1 MKSYRIAS
9 LLGVSLAAS
18 VSACAIDTSDEPDTD
33 SVEQGLAPQICP
45 AIAILC
51 LPGYQAKQLPN
62 CRQICV
68 PAQEPKSAEPC
79 AVGGC
84 SGELCYDPS
93 LGDGISICIWKPEY
107 ACYQS
112 ASCERQSS
120 GACGWTMT
128 AELSSCLASGGGETL
143 GFE

>member
-1 MKSYRIAS
+1 MTLHRMAS
-9 LLGVSLAAS
+9 LLIVSIAAS
-18 VSACAIDTSDEPDTD
+18 LSACAVATSDEPATET
-33 SVEQGLAPQICP
+33 VEQGLQPAKVCP

-68 PAQEPKSAEPC
+68 PDNTPSEEPC

-84 SGELCYDPS
+84 SGELCYDPALDS
-93 LGDGISICIWKPEY
+93 GMSICLWQPEY
-107 ACYQS
+107 ACYDT
-112 ASCERQSS
+112 ATCERQAN

-128 AELSSCLASGGGETL
+128 SELSACLSGESI
-143 GFE
+143 